1 MHSSKPQQVRRRDF
15 DSELYDGRC
24 RPSFPFVKWIG
35 KTIEAMG
42 ATHIMDTIRYPDDL
56 PSESLL
62 LSKNAHENRAKAG
75 SDALQICTYVKTMTI
90 NFTMASI
97 AVIRNLKQQ
106 RWFKLILKRLNLQ

>member
-1 MHSSKPQQVRRRDF
+1 MDF
-15 DSELYDGRC
+15 DSESYDGTC

-35 KTIEAMG
+35 EMIESMRA
-42 ATHIMDTIRYPDDL
+42 AHIMDTIRYPDDL

-62 LSKNAHENRAKAG
+62 LSRNAHENSAKAG
-75 SDALQICTYVKTMTI
+75 SDALQICTYVKTMRT

-97 AVIRNLKQQ
+97 AVIRTLKQQ